1 MKTYCFSGLRVLKT
15 RVDGK
20 KFHTFI
26 EREPF
31 NFMAGALLYLGL
43 IWPKPLFAAEQGMG
57 FGVLILNKVCY
68 NCHFTRFSVLNTV
81 FVFWTRIVE
90 KSVNFWRFGQSTIQV
105 VTQRSFPQTTV
116 VVLCLQVWLKHF
128 LNNIICSCQLC

>member
-1 MKTYCFSGLRVLKT
+1 MKTYSFSGLRVLKT
-15 RVDGK
+15 RVDEG

-31 NFMAGALLYLGL
+31 NFKAGALLYLGL

-81 FVFWTRIVE
+81 FVFWTRIQGHPMDLLLKISVLQAHFCWLGDVE
-90 KSVNFWRFGQSTIQV
+90 EIIVLGRKVLLEKDNSEC
-105 VTQRSFPQTTV
+105 QRGFEV
-116 VVLCLQVWLKHF
+116 
-128 LNNIICSCQLC
+128 

>member
-1 MKTYCFSGLRVLKT
+1 MKTYSFSGLIVLKT
-15 RVDGK
+15 RVDKG

-31 NFMAGALLYLGL
+31 NFKAGALLYLGL
-43 IWPKPLFAAEQGMG
+43 IWPNPLFAAEQGMG

-81 FVFWTRIVE
+81 FVFWIRIVE
-90 KSVNFWRFGQSTIQV
+90 ESVNFWRVAQSTIQV
-105 VTQRSFPQTTV
+105 VTQRSSPQTAV
-116 VVLCLQVWLKHF
+116 VVFCLQAWFKHF
-128 LNNIICSCQLC
+128 

>member
-1 MKTYCFSGLRVLKT
+1 MKTYSFSGLRVLKT
-15 RVDGK
+15 RVDEG

-31 NFMAGALLYLGL
+31 NFKPGALLYLGL

-90 KSVNFWRFGQSTIQV
+90 ESVNFWRVAQSTIQV
-105 VTQRSFPQTTV
+105 VTQRSFPQTAV
-116 VVLCLQVWLKHF
+116 VVLCLQVWFKHF
-128 LNNIICSCQLC
+128 LKNIICSCQLY